1 MAVSSATGG
10 SASVSGLAS
19 GIDSAGI
26 IDAFIKADRAST
38 ALMETR
44 RVTFQTRLEAVRL
57 LNTRLLSHQLDLAA
71 LNAPSLYTSRQAVSS
86 NVTALTSTATS
97 AAAAGTYQFE
107 VVNVAK
113 AKQLATGAQSSATTT
128 IGAGTVNL
136 QLGSGTVTTLTI
148 DAANSSLNGIAQA
161 INAAGAGVSAS
172 VLNDGTGYR
181 LLMTSADTGVA
192 NAVSVTGGGALG
204 SLFTAPGSET
214 SPGVPDPQAMLVLQA
229 AVDAQLKIGSGA
241 FTVTQA
247 SNTFSNVIQGVELK
261 ALAPGTSTVTVG
273 VDGAGALSAAKTFVA
288 SYNNI
293 VQFMADNASYN
304 GTTKAAGSLFSDGTV
319 RNGVATITQAL
330 LSSASGGT
338 SSMSTLTSLGMTID
352 RSTGKLTLDEG
363 VFQSKLSTNPSGVA
377 KVFANSG
384 VSSNSNVQFGSLTPK
399 TVTTSPFVVA
409 TTQIAEQAQV
419 TGAALVTA
427 PVDINMPV
435 LTLTDSNHTLNL
447 KMNGR
452 AYQVTLANGSYSG
465 ANLAKHLQTVL
476 DQKITVGSDRVTVG
490 FDGTRLSL
498 TGVGYGVS
506 STVQV
511 TDSSSDVNSAN
522 SVLKLSSA
530 LAYGQDVVGTINGVN
545 AVGTGQTLTGTV
557 GTSAEGLRLSVTSS
571 SLVSGAT
578 VTVSKGIAQ
587 IASER
592 VKQMTDGGTGTLA
605 NVQSALDGNVT
616 SLTKSIDANDARLAI
631 RRKRYQTQFLAM
643 EKSIQASNSMGQ
655 YITSQ
660 IKGLEKSTA

>member
-1 MAVSSATGG
+1 
-10 SASVSGLAS
+10 LAS

-44 RVTFQTRLEAVRL
+44 RGTFQTRLDAVRL
-57 LNTRLLSHQLDLAA
+57 LNTRMLSHQLDLAA
-71 LNAPSLYTSRQAVSS
+71 LNAPSLYTSRQALSS
-86 NVTALTSTATS
+86 NTSALTATATT
-97 AAAAGTYQFE
+97 AATAGTYQFE
-107 VVNVAK
+107 VVNLAK
-113 AKQLATGAQSSATTT
+113 AKQLATGVQTTATATL
-128 IGAGTVNL
+128 GAGTVNL
-136 QLGSGTVTTLTI
+136 QLGSGAVTTLTI

-161 INAAGAGVSAS
+161 INAASAGVSAS

-181 LLMTSADTGVA
+181 LLMTSANTGVA
-192 NAVSVTGGGALG
+192 NAVSVTGGGALS
-204 SLFTAPGSET
+204 SLFTAPGSES

-247 SNTFSNVIQGVELK
+247 SNTFSNVLQGVELK
-261 ALAPGTSTVTVG
+261 VVAPGTSTVTVG
-273 VDGAGALSAAKTFVA
+273 VDGTAAMSAAKSFVA

-293 VQFMADNASYN
+293 VQFMTDNASYN
-304 GTTKAAGSLFSDGTV
+304 GTTKVAGSLFADGTV
-319 RNGVATITQAL
+319 RNGVATLTQSL

-352 RSTGKLTLDEG
+352 RSTGKLSLDEG
-363 VFQSKLSTNPSGVA
+363 VFLSKMTTNPSGVA

-384 VSSNSNVQFGSLTPK
+384 VSSNSNVQFGSMTPK
-399 TVTTSPFVVA
+399 TVTTSPFVVS
-409 TTQIAEQAQV
+409 TSQIAQQAQV

-427 PVDINMPV
+427 PVDITTPV

-447 KMNGR
+447 KVNGR
-452 AYQVTLANGSYSG
+452 AYQITLANGSYSG

-476 DQKITVGSDRVTVG
+476 DQKITLGSDRVTVG
-490 FDGTRLSL
+490 FDGSRLSL

-506 STVQV
+506 STIQV
-511 TDSSSDVNSAN
+511 TDAASDTAAAN

-545 AVGTGQTLTGTV
+545 AVGTGQTLTGAT
-557 GTSAEGLRLSVTSS
+557 GTAAEGLRLSITSS
-571 SLVSGAT
+571 ALVSGAT
-578 VTVSKGIAQ
+578 VTVNKGIAQ
-587 IASER
+587 LASER

-605 NVQSALDGNVT
+605 NVQAALDGSVS

-631 RRKRYQTQFLAM
+631 RKKRYQTQFLAM

-655 YITSQ
+655 FIASQ
-660 IKGLEKSTA
+660 VKGLEKSAP